1 MPKLLN
7 VVSSLNPGGA
17 ERLAVQMSLAFAREF
32 DVSVVCLDDPGLW
45 AQELRRQ
52 SIPVHCLYRQ
62 PGLDVSIAWKLAN
75 FCRSLRVDIIHAH
88 QCTPWFYAA
97 LSRLIYGRPRLL
109 LEEHGR
115 FYPEVPNPERAF
127 VNRFFI
133 APLTHRFIA
142 VSEDVKNRLVEFE
155 GLDRNKIEVVYNGVA
170 PDPPLAPEERDD
182 LRRSLG
188 IKPGDFLV
196 GTAGRLDPIKNFPMF
211 LKSIASAREAKGSIR
226 GLLVGNGPHYSQTR
240 KFRDDLG
247 LATIVAMPGHRD
259 DARRLIG
266 CMDLFVLSSLSEGTS
281 MALIEAMAAQVPVAV
296 TAVGGNPEV
305 VLGGRTGWVVPSDS
319 ASDLKNAIL
328 EAASGSGRTR
338 QFAQAGRSR
347 FEEKFTLDK
356 MLANYRRIYAEML

>member
-1 MPKLLN
+1 MPRLLN

-32 DVSVVCLDDPGLW
+32 DVSVVCLDDTGLW
-45 AQELRRQ
+45 AQQLRSRGV
-52 SIPVHCLYRQ
+52 PVHCLYRQ
-62 PGLDVSIAWKLAN
+62 PGLDVSIAWKLAQY
-75 FCRSLRVDIIHAH
+75 CRKHRVDIIHAH

-115 FYPEVPNPERAF
+115 FYPEVPNPRRAF
-127 VNRFFI
+127 VNRRLI
-133 APLTHRFIA
+133 ATLTHRFIA

-155 GLDRNKIEVVYNGVA
+155 GLDPSRIEVVYNGVS
-170 PDPPLAPEERDD
+170 PDSPLAPEERDR
-182 LRRSLG
+182 LRRSFG
-188 IKPGDFLV
+188 ASPGDFLV
-196 GTAGRLDPIKNFPMF
+196 GTAGRLDPIKNFPML
-211 LKSIASAREAKGSIR
+211 LKSIASARGAKDSIR
-226 GLLVGNGPHYSQTR
+226 GLLVGNGPYYSQTR
-240 KFRDDLG
+240 QFRDDLG
-247 LATIVAMPGHRD
+247 LAPLVAMPGHRD

-266 CMDLFVLSSLSEGTS
+266 CMDLFVLSSFSEGTS

-319 ASDLKNAIL
+319 ASDLEKAIL
-328 EAASGSGRTR
+328 EAASIPGKTR
-338 QFAQAGRSR
+338 QLAEAGRRR

-356 MLANYRRIYAEML
+356 MLESYRRIYAEML